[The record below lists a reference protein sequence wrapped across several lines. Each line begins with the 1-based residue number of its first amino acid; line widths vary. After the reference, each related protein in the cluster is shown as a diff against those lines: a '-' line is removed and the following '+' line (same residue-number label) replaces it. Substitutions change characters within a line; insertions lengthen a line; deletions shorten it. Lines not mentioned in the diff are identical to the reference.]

1 MSTISSIFH
10 FTVYQPL
17 AATLLFLYSV
27 VPLHDYGIAV
37 ILLTLLTRLLLY
49 PLNTQSIKA
58 QLKLSQLQPKLKEIQ
73 KTITDKTEQARATLE
88 LYKKEG
94 VNPLSSILPILIQL
108 PLLVGLWQLFTVPPP
123 DSISPLFLGVIN
135 LQNPNVILAVGAGIA
150 QFFQA
155 KYSTPP
161 SVKGDKQMMPPALL
175 YFFPIFT
182 FLILSSLPSALGLYW
197 LSSSVFGIAQQW
209 IVTKKTHDQRTIIN
223 N

>member
-1 MSTISSIFH
+1 MTTISSLFH
-10 FTVYQPL
+10 FAVYQPL

-58 QLKLSQLQPKLKEIQ
+58 QQKLSQLQPKLAELHKRIP
-73 KTITDKTEQARATLE
+73 DKTERARAQLL

-94 VNPLSSILPILIQL
+94 VHPFSSLLPILIQL

-123 DSISPLFLGVIN
+123 DSVSPLFLGVIN
-135 LQNPNVILAVGAGIA
+135 LQSPHIILAAGAGVA

-155 KYSTPP
+155 KYSAPP
-161 SVKGDKQMMPPALL
+161 STNSQMMPPALL
-175 YFFPIFT
+175 YFFPVFT
-182 FLILSSLPSALGLYW
+182 TLILFSLPSALGLYW

-209 IVTKKTHDQRTIIN
+209 IVTKKKAKLDVSRT
-223 N
+223 